1 MLNSEIGY
9 KRLFLIGALYNI
21 VLGLIFLVFFSRL
34 MSLFDMPMPPRELA
48 VFHQM
53 GILLAMVYGIGY
65 YMVSRDL
72 YAHKGI
78 VLLGIIGKI
87 IVFLLFLHHLVFS
100 GLHVLIFLIGVGD
113 LMFAL
118 LFCKFLVFARNGA
131 GTGSPQARERWRE

>member
-87 IVFLLFLHHLVFS
+87 IVFLLFLHHLVF
-100 GLHVLIFLIGVGD
+100 IFLIGVGD